1 MASRYVPPH
10 MRNKGETANGSS
22 TGAQSKPPN
31 DYSLAEICHQ
41 FDFIS
46 KPGTLNGKTNEGEE
60 GSGKETNGELAF
72 ILVFKDQHPEWPPKI
87 FCKSNLHLL
96 PSPATN
102 PPQARESVL
111 SNTDEALKPTLDDV
125 GSHIPPVSEVK
136 EVCFDTKTPFIP
148 LIPIF
153 TQNLRTSQKKA
164 RFKFAGY
171 RSISSIT
178 YLPPQSKEL
187 ISMLDA
193 KFTPQSKTRSP
204 ESWHQSLDTMWAVVE
219 LLAVSDA
226 DTEVE
231 KSNPMVPLKK
241 LREESNRAKGVNEM
255 LAEMRL
261 RDEKGSS
268 QEAKVDELAKEGVE
282 GVEGELKN

>member
-1 MASRYVPPH
+1 MAGRYVPPH

-22 TGAQSKPPN
+22 TGAQLNHPN

-41 FDFIS
+41 FDSNS
-46 KPGTLNGKTNEGEE
+46 KAGTLNGETNDGEE
-60 GSGKETNGELAF
+60 RAGKDTNVKLAF

-96 PSPATN
+96 PSPATT
-102 PPQARESVL
+102 PQQACESE
-111 SNTDEALKPTLDDV
+111 SSRTNEAPKPTLDDAQLD
-125 GSHIPPVSEVK
+125 IPPVSKVK
-136 EVCFDTKTPFIP
+136 VVCFDTKTSPIS

-153 TQNLRTSQKKA
+153 TQNSIASQKKA

-178 YLPPQSKEL
+178 YLPPQSEEL
-187 ISMLDA
+187 INMLDA
-193 KFTPQSKTRSP
+193 KFTPQSRTRSP
-204 ESWHQSLDTMWAVVE
+204 ESWQQSLNTMWAVVE
-219 LLAVSDA
+219 LLEVGGA
-226 DTEVE
+226 DTEIG

-241 LREESNRAKGVNEM
+241 PREESKMAKGVNEM

-268 QEAKVDELAKEGVE
+268 QEAKVDGLGKDE
-282 GVEGELKN
+282 VEGELKN

>member
-1 MASRYVPPH
+1 
-10 MRNKGETANGSS
+10 MRNKGDTANGSS
-22 TGAQSKPPN
+22 TRAQSELPN
-31 DYSLAEICHQ
+31 DYSVAEICHQ
-41 FDFIS
+41 FDFMS
-46 KPGTLNGKTNEGEE
+46 KPGTLNGKTNDGVE
-60 GSGKETNGELAF
+60 GSDKDMNGELAF
-72 ILVFKDQHPEWPPKI
+72 ILVFKDQHPEWPPKV

-96 PSPATN
+96 PSAGTVPL
-102 PPQARESVL
+102 QARESES
-111 SNTDEALKPTLDDV
+111 SNANEALKPTLN
-125 GSHIPPVSEVK
+125 GTEPHIPPEHEVK
-136 EVCFDTKTPFIP
+136 KVCFGTNTPSIP

-153 TQNLRTSQKKA
+153 TQVSLARQEKA

-193 KFTPQSKTRSP
+193 KFTPQGKARSP
-204 ESWHQSLDTMWAVVE
+204 GSWQQSLSTMWAIVE
-219 LLAVSDA
+219 LLEASGA
-226 DTEVE
+226 NTEE
-231 KSNPMVPLKK
+231 GKSNPMVPLKK
-241 LREESNRAKGVNEM
+241 PREESNRAKGVNEM

-268 QEAKVDELAKEGVE
+268 QEARVDGSGKE

>member
-1 MASRYVPPH
+1 MAGRYVPPH
-10 MRNKGETANGSS
+10 MRNKGDTANGSS
-22 TGAQSKPPN
+22 TGAQLKPPN
-31 DYSLAEICHQ
+31 DYSLDEICHQ

-46 KPGTLNGKTNEGEE
+46 KPGTLNGRTNEGEE
-60 GSGKETNGELAF
+60 GAGKDTDGNLAF

-96 PSPATN
+96 PSPATT
-102 PPQARESVL
+102 PLQAHESES
-111 SNTDEALKPTLDDV
+111 SNTNEAPKPTLDDV
-125 GSHIPPVSEVK
+125 ESHIPPISEVK
-136 EVCFDTKTPFIP
+136 EVCFDTKTPSIP

-153 TQNLRTSQKKA
+153 TQNSIASQKKA

-204 ESWHQSLDTMWAVVE
+204 ESWQQSLSAMWAIVE
-219 LLAVSDA
+219 LLEVSGEN
-226 DTEVE
+226 TEVG

-241 LREESNRAKGVNEM
+241 PREESNRARGVNEM

-268 QEAKVDELAKEGVE
+268 WEAKVDELGKE
-282 GVEGELKN
+282 GVEGELKD